1 MSNSPVSQGEFHS
14 FRVEMR
20 DYMKQQT
27 NLMSQMVELQT
38 KHSNLEN
45 QFGRL
50 DRDFDKLEERV
61 RPLEQGQSGTNE
73 KTRYNRDLIWILLG
87 ILGSVCT
94 FLFKN
99 QVG

>member
-1 MSNSPVSQGEFHS
+1 MQNSPVSQGEFHS

-38 KHSNLEN
+38 KHSNLAD
-45 QFGRL
+45 QFVRL
-50 DRDFDKLEERV
+50 EKDVDGLELRI

-73 KTRYNRDLIWILLG
+73 KTKYNRDLIWLLLG
-87 ILGSVCT
+87 ILGSVTT
-94 FLFKN
+94 FIFQTKA
-99 QVG
+99 G

>member
-1 MSNSPVSQGEFHS
+1 MQNSPVSQGEFHS

-38 KHSNLEN
+38 KHSNLAD
-45 QFGRL
+45 QFVRL
-50 DRDFDKLEERV
+50 EKDVDGLELRI

-73 KTRYNRDLIWILLG
+73 KTKYNRDLIWILLG

-94 FLFKN
+94 FMFKN